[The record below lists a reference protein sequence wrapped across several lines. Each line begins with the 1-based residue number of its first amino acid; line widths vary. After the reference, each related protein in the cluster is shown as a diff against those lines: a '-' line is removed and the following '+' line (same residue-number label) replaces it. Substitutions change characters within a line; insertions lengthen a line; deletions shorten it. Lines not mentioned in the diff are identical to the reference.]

1 MKRATW
7 RILVPGLLVAAT
19 GVGAG
24 DLATSALTGSRL
36 GVAILWAVLVGCAI
50 KFLLNE
56 SVARYQLARGET
68 LLFAVV
74 SRAPKVLRCVLL
86 AYFVTWSFLV
96 GAALASACGVVAH
109 AILPFGD
116 AASDKVMYGVAA
128 SLLGWLL
135 AARGGLAWFE
145 RGMALCTAVMIASV
159 LYGAIALRPDWSAV
173 IAGLTVPRIPDAG
186 GEGRTWTLAL
196 VGGIGGT
203 VTVLCYGYWIE
214 ERGRRSL
221 DDLRTCRIDL
231 AAAYGVTA
239 LFGLGMVVIGS
250 RLSLE
255 GGGGSTL
262 MVKLADALEPA
273 LGGVGRGLF
282 IAGAFGAVASSLLG
296 VWQSVPYLFA
306 DALAATR
313 GERVAADVLRASP
326 AYRRYQAALA
336 LVPLAG
342 LAVGFARMQKA
353 YAIVGSLFLPMLAL
367 ALLAVG
373 RNGLVRSVLLGVIV
387 LLYGAELT
395 LTIVS

>member
-7 RILVPGLLVAAT
+7 RVLVPGLLVAAT

-50 KFLLNE
+50 KLLLNE

-74 SRAPKVLRCVLL
+74 SRAPKVLRFVLL
-86 AYFVTWSFLV
+86 AYFVAWSFLV

-116 AASDKVMYGVAA
+116 AARDKVMYGVAA

-145 RGMALCTAVMIASV
+145 RGMALCTAVMVASV
-159 LYGAIALRPDWSAV
+159 LYGAIALRPDWGEV

-186 GEGRTWTLAL
+186 GEGRSWTLAL
-196 VGGIGGT
+196 IGGIGGT

-255 GGGGSTL
+255 GGGSTL
-262 MVKLADALEPA
+262 MVRLADALEPA
-273 LGGVGRGLF
+273 LGGFGRGLF
-282 IAGAFGAVASSLLG
+282 LAGAFGAVASSLLG

-313 GERVAADVLRASP
+313 GERRAADVLRASP

-342 LAVGFARMQKA
+342 LLVGFASMQKA

-373 RNGLVRSVLLGVIV
+373 HNGRVRSVLLGVIV
-387 LLYGAELT
+387 LVYGAELT

>member
-1 MKRATW
+1 MRRATW
-7 RILVPGLLVAAT
+7 RVLVPGLLVAAT

-50 KFLLNE
+50 KLLLNE

-74 SRAPKVLRCVLL
+74 SRAPKLLRVLL
-86 AYFVTWSFLV
+86 LGYFVAWSFLV

-109 AILPFGD
+109 AILPVGD
-116 AASDKVMYGVAA
+116 AARDKVMYGVAA

-145 RGMALCTAVMIASV
+145 RGMALCTGVMVASV
-159 LYGAIALRPDWSAV
+159 LYGAIALRPDWSEV
-173 IAGLTVPRIPDAG
+173 IAGLTIPRIPDAD
-186 GEGRTWTLAL
+186 GEGRSWTLAL
-196 VGGIGGT
+196 IGGIGGT

-239 LFGLGMVVIGS
+239 LFGMGMVVIGS

-255 GGGGSTL
+255 GGGSTL

-273 LGGVGRGLF
+273 LGSFGRGLF
-282 IAGAFGAVASSLLG
+282 LAGAFGAVASSLLG

-313 GERVAADVLRASP
+313 GERVAAEVLRASP

-342 LAVGFARMQKA
+342 LLVGFARMQKA
-353 YAIVGSLFLPMLAL
+353 YAVVGSLFLPMLAL
-367 ALLAVG
+367 ALLALG
-373 RNGLVRSVLLGVIV
+373 RNGRVRSVLLGVIV
-387 LLYGAELT
+387 LVYGAELT